1 MSHRFTHIFLPCRRA
16 NTCVVMIWWSRW
28 QNNCLTHWMVKYVF
42 CCIFSQHFRKQICF
56 SVSEH
61 IVLFSF
67 YCMHAVLLLIVWST
81 VIVTAT
87 IYNIYVVNCL
97 KENVVLTIFASSY
110 NYCVQLV
117 YLKQIFLRYTL
128 YRYFILD
135 LMKWNS
141 FLNFL
146 TVILELSHSSLWS
159 FR

>member
-1 MSHRFTHIFLPCRRA
+1 
-16 NTCVVMIWWSRW
+16 
-28 QNNCLTHWMVKYVF
+28 MVNYVF

-61 IVLFSF
+61 ISSIFFLLHACCIAFDSLK
-67 YCMHAVLLLIVWST
+67 YCYSNCRYLET
-81 VIVTAT
+81 
-87 IYNIYVVNCL
+87 YNMYVVNCL
-97 KENVVLTIFASSY
+97 KENVVLTIFSSSY

-146 TVILELSHSSLWS
+146 TVILELRHSNLWS